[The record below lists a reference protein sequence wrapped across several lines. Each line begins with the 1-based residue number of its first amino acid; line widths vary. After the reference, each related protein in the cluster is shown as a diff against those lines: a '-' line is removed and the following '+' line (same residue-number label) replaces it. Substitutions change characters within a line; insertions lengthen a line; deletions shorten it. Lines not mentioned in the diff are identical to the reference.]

1 LDHVS
6 RIGELPRN
14 TVSTTGH
21 RYFST
26 PVRQLLGPGGGPGAL
41 ARLYPTY
48 QEMGAAAVLL
58 ICHEG

>member
-48 QEMGAAAVLL
+48 
-58 ICHEG
+58 